1 MRVCVIS
8 GQSGIGKDTVIS
20 YLLKYG
26 FRRFPSLT
34 TRPKRK
40 GEIDGVNYRFVSRKD
55 FLEEKKH
62 GRLLDCV
69 EISGFLYGF
78 PVEDFLENEGLF
90 ALNMIVYSGLAIRRL
105 VYNAK
110 LFYLAFPNK
119 ETQIERL
126 KKRGM
131 SDYEIEVRLRD
142 DPNEDKAPSFY
153 DREIVNYDS
162 FQTAIQIAK
171 EMRYDT
177 PSYPRIGK
185 KRFDGRRLPI
195 FRGNQDCYWDG

>member
-20 YLLKYG
+20 YLYEFK
-26 FRRFPSLT
+26 RFPSLT
-34 TRPKRK
+34 TRPIRK
-40 GEIDGVNYRFVSRKD
+40 GEIDGVNYHFVSRTE

-69 EISGFLYGF
+69 NISGYLYGF
-78 PVEDFLENEGLF
+78 PIEDFLEQDGNY
-90 ALNMIVYSGLAIRRL
+90 ALNLIVYSGLAVRRL
-105 VYNAK
+105 IYQAK
-110 LFYLAFPNK
+110 LFYLTFPDKN
-119 ETQIERL
+119 TQIERL

-131 SDYEIEVRLRD
+131 SDYEIGVRLKD
-142 DPNEDKAPSFY
+142 DPNEEKAPSFY

-171 EMRYDT
+171 EMRNDT
-177 PSYPRIGK
+177 PSYPRVGK

-195 FRGNQDCYWDG
+195 FRGNQDCDWDG

>member
-20 YLLKYG
+20 YLYEFK
-26 FRRFPSLT
+26 RFPSLT
-34 TRPKRK
+34 TRPIRK
-40 GEIDGVNYRFVSRKD
+40 GEIDGVNYHFVSRQE
-55 FLEEKKH
+55 FLNEKKH

-69 EISGFLYGF
+69 NISGYLYGF
-78 PVEDFLENEGLF
+78 PIEDFLEQEGNY
-90 ALNMIVYSGLAIRRL
+90 ALNLVVYSGLAVRRL
-105 VYNAK
+105 IYQAK
-110 LFYLAFPNK
+110 LFYLTFPDKN
-119 ETQIERL
+119 TQIERL

-131 SDYEIEVRLRD
+131 SDYEIGVRLRD

-153 DREIVNYDS
+153 DREIVNHNS
-162 FQTAIQIAK
+162 FQTAMQIAK

-195 FRGNQDCYWDG
+195 FRGNQDCDWDG